1 MRIHTL
7 PVGPFQMNAYVVYSD
22 DLKNC
27 LLFDPGDEIGRIKS
41 FLEKEGLKPRAIF
54 NTHAHI
60 DHIRFLADIQKAYD
74 LPLYL
79 AEEELPLLNYL
90 PKQGAMYGLETG
102 AVPTVH
108 HYLKEGQHYDF
119 GELSFHT
126 LHTPGHSPG
135 SICFVFNDF
144 VISGDVLFYNSIGR
158 TDLYMGDMEQLLASI
173 RNKLWPLDDALTVY
187 PGHGPATTIG
197 REKKYNPFLK

>member
-1 MRIHTL
+1 MRIETL

-22 DLKNC
+22 DRQNC
-27 LLFDPGDEIGRIKS
+27 LLIDPGDETDRIKS
-41 FLEKEGLKPRAIF
+41 FLEKEGLTPQAIF

-60 DHIRFLADIQKAYD
+60 DHIRFLADIQEAYG

-102 AVPTVH
+102 AVPRVDH
-108 HYLKEGQHYDF
+108 FLKEGQTFEF
-119 GELSFHT
+119 GELRFRT

-135 SICFVFNDF
+135 SICFVFDDS
-144 VISGDVLFYNSIGR
+144 VICGDVLFYNSIGR
-158 TDLYMGDMEQLLASI
+158 TDLYMGDTDQLLTSI
-173 RNKLWPLDDALTVY
+173 RSKLWPLDDATTVY

-197 REKKYNPFLK
+197 REKAYNPFLK